1 VTVAR
6 AHSAVVVGL
15 DAQTVVVET
24 AIGAGLPGLTIVGL
38 ADTAVKE
45 SRERLR
51 SALRHLG
58 FPVPGKSVVVNL
70 APADLPKAGTA
81 LDLPAALSIL
91 AANGDIPAGSLDG
104 FTAVG
109 ELALD
114 GAVRPVPGVLAIAE
128 TSRREG
134 RRELLVPVENAAE
147 AAAPGDVTV
156 RAVPH
161 LGAAVAHVSG
171 RELIPAFDG
180 VPLPVAGAA
189 ETEFDLADV
198 RGQGLARRA
207 LEIAAAGA
215 HNILM
220 SGPPGAGKTML
231 ARRLPGL
238 LPPLSREEALEVTRI
253 WSVAGRLP
261 AGSGLLWRR
270 PFRSPHHGASAAAL
284 AGGGMDP
291 KPGELSLSHYGV
303 LFLDELPE
311 FRRDAL
317 EALREPLEDGVVSVA
332 RAAGSRTFPARFLLV
347 GAMNPC
353 PCGFRGDP
361 RHTCRC
367 SDRDIGRYRRKI
379 SGPLLDR
386 IDLHVDVPALAA
398 ADFGTVG
405 EGERSSSVRS
415 RVVSARGRQYRR
427 TADPRLTNGGLSG
440 RALKRDGRLSEP
452 ARKLLERAVDRLG
465 LSARA
470 YHRVIRVALS
480 IADLEGADGIG
491 DSHVAEA
498 LRYRPGSGTPV
509 P

>member
-1 VTVAR
+1 
-6 AHSAVVVGL
+6 
-15 DAQTVVVET
+15 
-24 AIGAGLPGLTIVGL
+24 
-38 ADTAVKE
+38 
-45 SRERLR
+45 
-51 SALRHLG
+51 
-58 FPVPGKSVVVNL
+58 
-70 APADLPKAGTA
+70 
-81 LDLPAALSIL
+81 
-91 AANGDIPAGSLDG
+91 
-104 FTAVG
+104 
-109 ELALD
+109 
-114 GAVRPVPGVLAIAE
+114 
-128 TSRREG
+128 
-134 RRELLVPVENAAE
+134 
-147 AAAPGDVTV
+147 
-156 RAVPH
+156 
-161 LGAAVAHVSG
+161 
-171 RELIPAFDG
+171 
-180 VPLPVAGAA
+180 
-189 ETEFDLADV
+189 
-198 RGQGLARRA
+198 
-207 LEIAAAGA
+207 
-215 HNILM
+215 
-220 SGPPGAGKTML
+220 
-231 ARRLPGL
+231 
-238 LPPLSREEALEVTRI
+238 
-253 WSVAGRLP
+253 
-261 AGSGLLWRR
+261 
-270 PFRSPHHGASAAAL
+270 
-284 AGGGMDP
+284 MDP

>member
-1 VTVAR
+1 MTVAR
-6 AHSAVVVGL
+6 AYSAAVVGL

-58 FPVPGKSVVVNL
+58 FPLPGKNVVVNL

-91 AANGDIPAGSLDG
+91 AANGDIPAGPLAG
-104 FTAVG
+104 CTAVG

-114 GAVRPVPGVLAIAE
+114 GVIRPVPGVLAIAE
-128 TSRREG
+128 ASRRDG
-134 RRELLVPVENAAE
+134 RAELLVPVQNAAE
-147 AAAPGDVTV
+147 AAAIGDLAV

-161 LGAAVAHVSG
+161 LGAAVAHVCG
-171 RELIPAFDG
+171 RELLPRFDG
-180 VPLPVAGAA
+180 AA
-189 ETEFDLADV
+189 APEGGDAEPEFDLADV
-198 RGQGLARRA
+198 RGQALARRA

-215 HNILM
+215 HNLLM

-238 LPPLSREEALEVTRI
+238 LPPLAREEALEVTRI

-270 PFRSPHHGASAAAL
+270 PFRSPHHAASAAAL
-284 AGGGMDP
+284 AGGGADP
-291 KPGELSLSHYGV
+291 KPGELSLAHFGV

-347 GAMNPC
+347 GALNPC
-353 PCGFRGDP
+353 PCGYRADP
-361 RHTCRC
+361 RHSCRC
-367 SDRDIGRYRRKI
+367 SERDIGRYRRKI

-398 ADFGTVG
+398 ADFGAGG
-405 EGERSSSVRS
+405 EGEPSSAVRA
-415 RVVSARGRQYRR
+415 RVVAARRRQLRR
-427 TADPRLTNGGLSG
+427 TGDPRLTNGGLSS
-440 RALKRDGRLSEP
+440 RSLKRFGQLSDP
-452 ARKLLERAVDRLG
+452 ARRLLERAVDRLG

-470 YHRVIRVALS
+470 YHRVVRVALS

-491 DSHVAEA
+491 DPHVAEA
-498 LRYRPGSGTPV
+498 LRYRPGGSSPV
-509 P
+509 A